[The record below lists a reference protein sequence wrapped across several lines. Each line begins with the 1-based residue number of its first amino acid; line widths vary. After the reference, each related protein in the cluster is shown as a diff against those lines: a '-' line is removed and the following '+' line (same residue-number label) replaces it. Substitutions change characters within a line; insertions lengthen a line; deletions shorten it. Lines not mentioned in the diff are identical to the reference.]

1 MGTPDFAVPVL
12 ETLLAEHDVVCVY
25 SQPPRPAGRG
35 HRVTKSPV
43 HRLAEQR
50 GIEVRTPRT
59 LKAAAEQTL
68 FRDLAADI
76 AVVAAYGLILPA
88 AILEAP
94 RLGCLNVHASLLPRW
109 RGAAPIQRAILA
121 GDTQSGVCLMKMD
134 EGLDTG
140 AVYVCR
146 STPIDDGTS
155 AGDLHDRLAQLGSGL
170 IRDWLP
176 KIAQGEAMAEP
187 QPVDG
192 ITYAAKIERNETKI
206 VWQNRAAEVV
216 RQINA
221 FSPSPGAWTLLGADR
236 VKVLAV
242 EAADGRGEPGRTIA
256 DDLTVAC
263 GQDAVR
269 IERLQ
274 LAGRHVLSAADFLIG
289 RPVAAGTL
297 FT

>member
-12 ETLLAEHDVVCVY
+12 ETLLAEHEVVCVY
-25 SQPPRPAGRG
+25 SQPPRPSGRG
-35 HRVTKSPV
+35 HKVTKSPV
-43 HRLAEQR
+43 HRLAEGR
-50 GIEVRTPRT
+50 GIDVRTPRN
-59 LKAAAEQTL
+59 LKAAADQAQL
-68 FRDLAADI
+68 RDLDADI
-76 AVVAAYGLILPA
+76 AVVAAYGLILPVP
-88 AILEAP
+88 ILEAP
-94 RLGCLNVHASLLPRW
+94 RLGCVNVHASLLPRW

-155 AGDLHDRLAQLGSGL
+155 AGELHDRLAQLGSDL
-170 IRDWLP
+170 IRRHLP
-176 KIAQGEAMAEP
+176 EIARGELKAEP

-192 ITYAAKIERNETKI
+192 ITYAAKIERNETKV
-206 VWQNRAAEVV
+206 VWHNRAAEVV

-221 FSPSPGAWTLLGADR
+221 FSPSPGAWTLLDGDR
-236 VKVLAV
+236 VKILAG
-242 EAADGRGEPGRTIA
+242 EATEGRGEPGRTIA
-256 DDLTVAC
+256 GDLTVAC
-263 GQDAVR
+263 GEAAVR

-274 LAGRHVLSAADFLIG
+274 LAGRHALDASDFLIG
-289 RPVAAGTL
+289 RPVPTGTL